1 MLVAPPIYAG
11 SSIDQYD
18 ERFLSGEKFRE
29 TRRCEFVP
37 DWNYAF
43 PKQKKC
49 ELCEHS
55 LMPEKLCRLMTVLNR
70 EDLTLPSVE

>member
-11 SSIDQYD
+11 SLIHQYD
-18 ERFLSGEKFRE
+18 ERFLLGEKFRE
-29 TRRCEFVP
+29 TRRREFVP

-43 PKQKKC
+43 PKQKKDEFC
-49 ELCEHS
+49 EDS
-55 LMPEKLCRLMTVLNR
+55 LMPENLCRLVAVLNR